1 MLEILL
7 CITGTNHILK
17 CIKIDNVI
25 CNFSQY
31 CCFTVFFLSNKC
43 SLCEQNRFIKKSLLI
58 VMFLN
63 FWQVLLIIIILMPL
77 L

>member
-31 CCFTVFFLSNKC
+31 CCFTVFFYQINAAFVSRIDL
-43 SLCEQNRFIKKSLLI
+43 LKKSLLI